1 MLNKYT
7 NYAYRFEAIPD
18 GNPTIFDDYSKA
30 LQRIN
35 EIIEKYTK

>member
-1 MLNKYT
+1 MLNKHT

-18 GNPTIFDDYSKA
+18 VNPTTFDDYSKA
-30 LQRIN
+30 LQLIN